1 MPTVTLHP
9 PARDRTP
16 NSTNGNPMPSLI
28 RTPSGLAMIEL
39 QGTISSE
46 EPELD
51 AALTLGR
58 LVFPPPE
65 GEEHGEWDG
74 KRVVL
79 YVGDHQRLTGDVR
92 RLAKPIA
99 VVRRKPVASDDDSTL
114 ADDEVEVAEI
124 VYYKMLFSH
133 RPEPL
138 GGQQQDQPEED

>member
-9 PARDRTP
+9 PPRDRTN
-16 NSTNGNPMPSLI
+16 NSTHSDPLPSLVQ
-28 RTPSGLAMIEL
+28 TPSGLALIEL

-46 EPELD
+46 EPEPE

-65 GEEHGEWDG
+65 SDEHGEWDG
-74 KRVVL
+74 KRVML

-92 RLAKPIA
+92 KLAKPIA
-99 VVRRKPVASDDDSTL
+99 VVRRKPVSDHDSTHV
-114 ADDEVEVAEI
+114 DDEVEIVEI
-124 VYYKMLFSH
+124 VNYKMLFAH

-138 GGQQQDQPEED
+138 GGQQQGQPEDH